1 MKRTYH
7 GSCHCGAAHFEANL
21 GLTGTPMPKCN
32 CSFYLK
38 SDYKK
43 ALIGYDTRNR
53 RLVFHNIE

>member
-38 SDYKK
+38 SGYKK
-43 ALIGYDTRNR
+43 ALIGYDDLRM
-53 RLVFHNIE
+53 RLRI